1 VRATLETLQ
10 AGIDKLRQVI
20 DTLCLTTETVAK
32 VEHQLRQEN
41 TELARQ
47 LETVR
52 LNTEAIAR
60 KEEVLAKNEE
70 ELARQL
76 DSVRLNTQ
84 AMAKDEH
91 ELRQENTEIRAGIDN
106 LKQGVDAVRLNTE
119 AIAKNEYQL
128 RQENAELRSLAER
141 GFLRFAT
148 RVDADDFRAFAAIM
162 LMGFRSHAA
171 EALGVAQSSLY
182 ARVDAWAFR
191 GGDYKRMYLMI
202 EWRKK
207 TARKIKVRLDDSL
220 LGTEVEGQAENPE
233 TARDVLAAMR
243 DKTDEM
249 SRDDLLRDILQALC
263 SQNADNW
270 ESVRDELIQILK
282 AEVPE

>member
-1 VRATLETLQ
+1 M
-10 AGIDKLRQVI
+10 
-20 DTLCLTTETVAK
+20 CLTTETVAK
-32 VEHQLRQEN
+32 DEHQLRQEN
-41 TELARQ
+41 ADLARQ

-52 LNTEAIAR
+52 LTTEAIAK
-60 KEEVLAKNEE
+60 KEDVIAKNEE
-70 ELARQL
+70 AIVKNEEAI
-76 DSVRLNTQ
+76 
-84 AMAKDEH
+84 AKDEH
-91 ELRQENTEIRAGIDN
+91 QIRQENTEIRAGIDN

-128 RQENAELRSLAER
+128 RQENEELRSLAER
-141 GFLRFAT
+141 GFLRFVNG
-148 RVDADDFRAFAAIM
+148 VDPDDFRAFAAIM
-162 LMGFRSHAA
+162 LTGTRSKAA
-171 EALGVAQSSLY
+171 EALRIPQTTMWNRVA
-182 ARVDAWAFR
+182 AWPSR
-191 GGDYKRMYLMI
+191 GADYKRLYRMV

-233 TARDVLAAMR
+233 TAADVLAAMR
-243 DKTDEM
+243 DKTDEK

-270 ESVRDELIQILK
+270 ESVRDELIEILK